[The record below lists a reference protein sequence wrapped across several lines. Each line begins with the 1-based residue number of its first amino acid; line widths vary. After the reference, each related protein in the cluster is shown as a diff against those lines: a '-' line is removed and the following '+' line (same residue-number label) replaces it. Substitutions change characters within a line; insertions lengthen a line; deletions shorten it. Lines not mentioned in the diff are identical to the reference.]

1 MRVVTGIKP
10 QLSSSRFQFDPFV
23 STWLHPRGDGYGAR
37 WAARLGYG
45 ISEAFWE
52 LIGHRVI
59 AGISSSWARI
69 GDGSPAT
76 SALLR
81 LLPRS
86 NWLAG
91 CYRHWDRRAGT
102 EAERRVA
109 LRGFLEHTVVL
120 RGFLLF
126 RKGSNSYPG

>member
-1 MRVVTGIKP
+1 MVTGIKP

-37 WAARLGYG
+37 WAASLGYS

-59 AGISSSWARI
+59 AGISSSRARI

-76 SALLR
+76 SALFR
-81 LLPRS
+81 LLPSS

-91 CYRHWDRRAGT
+91 CYRHWDRRAK
-102 EAERRVA
+102 AEGERPVA
-109 LRGFLEHTVVL
+109 LCGFLEHTIVL

-126 RKGSNSYPG
+126 RKGSYSYPG

>member
-1 MRVVTGIKP
+1 VVTGIKR

-37 WAARLGYG
+37 WAASLGYG

-86 NWLAG
+86 NWLAITG
-91 CYRHWDRRAGT
+91 IGI
-102 EAERRVA
+102 AELE
-109 LRGFLEHTVVL
+109 LRPRGVL
-120 RGFLLF
+120 PCAAF
-126 RKGSNSYPG
+126 